1 MALGGGDGGR
11 LCSESPAVLVGT
23 GAYLQRLGGTVVG
36 YGGMDSVVGPAA
48 AVDEGLA
55 CSVHIP
61 ADHEH
66 QFRFNVNTI
75 SGPM

>member
-48 AVDEGLA
+48 ALDAGLTAGLA
-55 CSVHIP
+55 ALGDSRRGR
-61 ADHEH
+61 D
-66 QFRFNVNTI
+66 RLR
-75 SGPM
+75 

>member
-1 MALGGGDGGR
+1 VALGGGDGGR

-48 AVDEGLA
+48 ALDAGLTA
-55 CSVHIP
+55 CRAALGDSRRGR
-61 ADHEH
+61 DR
-66 QFRFNVNTI
+66 QR
-75 SGPM
+75 